1 MVSGNEQK
9 FYATQSKFTDPG
21 AFRSLLDN
29 APEDERELA
38 RWVRN
43 VVFHEVYARQAG
55 LILPDDAA
63 REPATSDPAVRYL
76 EPMLGR
82 ILARDGRSLDFARPK
97 DKCFIGICRDY
108 AVMLCAMLRHQGRP
122 ARVRCGFAFY
132 FEPGANFGADHWVT
146 EVWDRIARRWRLV
159 DAEVDPDL
167 RQHKAIAIDPFDLPR
182 DQFQVAGTAWQLCRA
197 GKADPTNYGVLEIG
211 AKGRWFVAGNVLRDI
226 AALNKHEVTAF
237 DWWGMGTDIC
247 LSGQVTNE
255 QCLVIDE
262 LARFSADG
270 SFDFDHVRE
279 VYNDRSDVH
288 VSNPVKGWPKGVETD
303 FALGLA

>member
-1 MVSGNEQK
+1 MVSGNQQN
-9 FYATQSKFTDPG
+9 FYATQSVFTDPG
-21 AFRSLLDN
+21 AFRTLLDH
-29 APEDERELA
+29 APADERHLA

-82 ILARDGRSLDFARPK
+82 ILARDRRSLDFERPK
-97 DKCFIGICRDY
+97 DKCFIGNCRDY

-146 EVWDRIARRWRLV
+146 EVWDSIDRRWRLV

-182 DQFQVAGTAWQLCRA
+182 DQFQVAGTVWQLCRA
-197 GKADPTNYGVLEIG
+197 GNADATNYGVLEIG

-288 VSNPVKGWPKGVETD
+288 VSDPVKGWPKGVETD